1 MASKGATVKD
11 IPAQEFIIALAQH
24 FKKSQKLELPEWHD
38 IVKTGTFKELAPIN
52 PDWYYIRA
60 ASVIRKVYLK
70 QGLGVGALTTIYG
83 GSNSKKKV
91 DLITCGL
98 DNSGKSTIINH
109 LKPSK
114 HKEEQLAPTV
124 GYQVESFS
132 KGQVNFKVF
141 DMGGAKKFRNLWE
154 HYYHDVQGVIFVIDT
169 ADKIRIVLVKD
180 ELQLLIAN
188 KELQGLPILFF
199 ANKMDIPGALTPHE
213 VAESL
218 NERFVG
224 GKLHSPLPPGPN
236 IIASNALSGHGI
248 EEGINW
254 LSGAI
259 LKEDRK

>member
-1 MASKGATVKD
+1 M
-11 IPAQEFIIALAQH
+11 
-24 FKKSQKLELPEWHD
+24 
-38 IVKTGTFKELAPIN
+38 
-52 PDWYYIRA
+52 
-60 ASVIRKVYLK
+60 
-70 QGLGVGALTTIYG
+70 GLFA
-83 GSNSKKKV
+83 SKKKV

-218 NERFVG
+218 DLADLCHDR
-224 GKLHSPLPPGPN
+224 PYN